1 MTRFVVVTG
10 TGTGVG
16 KTVTTAAMVC
26 AAAADGS
33 QVSVVKP
40 YQTGVTGNDPSDVA
54 TVTALSGCTDVH
66 ELVRLDDAL
75 APESAAR
82 LRGVSL
88 PSVEDL
94 VDDVAD
100 RGAGRDLTLVE
111 GAGGVAVR
119 LDLAGATIASLA
131 TALRAHGHRVDVV
144 VVTTLG
150 LGTLNHT
157 ELTVQ
162 ALRTQELEPFGL
174 ALGSV
179 PGELGLAERC
189 NVEDLPRLTGVP
201 VVARIPAGAGAMGAD
216 AFRAAAPTW
225 VEWRRVAY

>member
-1 MTRFVVVTG
+1 MRFVVVTG

-16 KTVTTAAMVC
+16 KTVTTAALVC
-26 AAAADGS
+26 AAEADGA

-40 YQTGVTGNDPSDVA
+40 YQTGVSGDDPSDAA
-54 TVTALSGCTDVH
+54 TVMALSGCTDVH

-82 LRGVSL
+82 LRGVGTPL
-88 PSVEDL
+88 VEDL
-94 VDDVAD
+94 VDDVAE

-119 LDLAGATIASLA
+119 LDPAGGTIATLA
-131 TALRAHGHRVDVV
+131 AALRARGHRVDVV

-162 ALRTQELEPFGL
+162 ALRSQELEPFGM
-174 ALGSV
+174 ALGCV
-179 PGELGLAERC
+179 PEALGLAERC

-201 VVARIPAGAGAMGAD
+201 VVARIPAGAGAMNAAD
-216 AFRAAAPTW
+216 FRAAAPTW
-225 VEWRRVAY
+225 IEWRRVAY

>member
-1 MTRFVVVTG
+1 MRFVVVTG

-16 KTVTTAAMVC
+16 KTVTTAALVC
-26 AAAADGS
+26 AAEADGS

-40 YQTGVTGNDPSDVA
+40 YQTGVSGDDPSDVA
-54 TVTALSGCTDVH
+54 TVMALSGCTDVH

-82 LRGVSL
+82 LRGVGI

-94 VDDVAD
+94 VVDVAE

-119 LDLAGATIASLA
+119 LDLAGGTIASLA
-131 TALRAHGHRVDVV
+131 AALRARGHRVDVV

-162 ALRTQELEPFGL
+162 ALRSQELEPFGL
-174 ALGSV
+174 ALGCV
-179 PGELGLAERC
+179 PEELGLAERC

-201 VVARIPAGAGAMGAD
+201 VVARIPAGAGAMNAAD
-216 AFRAAAPTW
+216 FRAAAPTW
-225 VEWRRVAY
+225 IEWRMVAY